1 MTFSLFDELG
11 THIES
16 LSARRIAVTGSGGK
30 TSIIIGLADQFKEEG
45 VLITTTTHLASPRD
59 MEYPFDEIAIDPNN
73 PPKVEPGRQVLWA
86 APDSDKL
93 GSVDPELLQEAS
105 KLAGY
110 TLIEADGARRRPFK
124 FHNEGEPVI
133 PPWVDCVVAV
143 VGLSGIGKRL
153 DEETFHR
160 VGEYRAATG
169 SKEAWITLDTLD
181 VLLDHPDGILKGTS
195 AHPVI
200 LVYNQ
205 SDAARDEVV
214 AEALRL
220 GRTKKRITAVLAG
233 ICRGGV

>member
-1 MTFSLFDELG
+1 MALSLFDELE
-11 THIES
+11 TLIES

-59 MEYPFDEIAIDPNN
+59 MEYPFDEIATDPTS
-73 PPKVEPGRQVLWA
+73 PPKVRPGRQVLWA
-86 APDSDKL
+86 AQGLTKL
-93 GSVDPELLQEAS
+93 ERVDQGLLEVAS
-105 KLAGY
+105 GLAGY

-160 VGEYRAATG
+160 EREYRAATG

-181 VLLDHPDGILKGTS
+181 ALLDHPDGILKGVST
-195 AHPVI
+195 HPVI

-205 SDAARDEVV
+205 SDAARDEIVV
-214 AEALRL
+214 EALRL

-233 ICRGGV
+233 TCRGGV